1 MASPRKKIV
10 DAFLKK
16 FLDEVPVAVQKRLA
30 AEAGVHPPRT
40 PKKGEQLD
48 IFRPA
53 TPQIK
58 RWVDEGAPG
67 LSAYA
72 KRKKRIAEREAR
84 SPLAKLWAGD
94 EEAMKKA
101 REREELLELDFDR
114 PRTGKEISE
123 LFEIEERTGELA
135 KHLDTL
141 KTTGQATKNLEDFTE
156 ALTNQKIIEAAIKAG
171 YSKPGIWNK
180 AQGLPPWPKELRS
193 AEAIARIRLGINP
206 NKAPTLS
213 R

>member
-1 MASPRKKIV
+1 MDSKKIV

-16 FLDEVPVAVQKRLA
+16 FLDEVPVAQQERLA
-30 AEAGVHPPRT
+30 AEAGIYPPRT
-40 PKKGEQLD
+40 LKKGEQSD

-53 TPQIK
+53 TSQIE

-67 LSAYA
+67 LSAHA
-72 KRKKRIAEREAR
+72 KRKKRIAEED
-84 SPLAKLWAGD
+84 PLARLRASQKRLAS
-94 EEAMKKA
+94 EA

-141 KTTGQATKNLEDFTE
+141 KTTGQATKNLEDFS
-156 ALTNQKIIEAAIKAG
+156 IKF
-171 YSKPGIWNK
+171 
-180 AQGLPPWPKELRS
+180 RS
-193 AEAIARIRLGINP
+193 P
-206 NKAPTLS
+206 LS
-213 R
+213 E